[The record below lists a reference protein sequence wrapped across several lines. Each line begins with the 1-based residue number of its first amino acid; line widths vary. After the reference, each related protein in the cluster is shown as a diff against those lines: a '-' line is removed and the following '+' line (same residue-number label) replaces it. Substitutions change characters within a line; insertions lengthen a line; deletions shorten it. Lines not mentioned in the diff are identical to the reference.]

1 VGLTVLR
8 SSFHRDRWDAIPGE
22 TRWVDFS
29 HAADGGE
36 DLVVYAHT
44 FRRVRERHDKK
55 YDVLMWKPATTAV
68 AHRYGADEWDSVLSA
83 EREWPPTSVEL
94 VPKRRNRPRFLGRDL
109 IWDEYMARCLSP
121 DPRLAAQG
129 GLDDAGDGHGQV
141 VVDHHHR
148 RAVGVFEGVR
158 VDAEPREPSGVA

>member
-8 SSFHRDRWDAIPGE
+8 SSFHLDRWDAIPGE

-29 HAADGGE
+29 HAAVGEE

-44 FRRVRERHDKK
+44 FRRVRERHDQK

-83 EREWPPTSVEL
+83 EREWPPTSLEL
-94 VPKRRNRPRFLGRDL
+94 VPKRRVPRRP
-109 IWDEYMARCLSP
+109 SP
-121 DPRLAAQG
+121 DGHLAPSSEADTQG
-129 GLDDAGDGHGQV
+129 APQPAEGPL
-141 VVDHHHR
+141 R
-148 RAVGVFEGVR
+148 RANR
-158 VDAEPREPSGVA
+158 K